1 MFAKSYKGLP
11 SCNEREYQDALVELS
26 TVAETLRSLIRSEI
40 RSKIMALY
48 GRGSSRLSPSF
59 YDEVVNAD
67 KLMGGHGAQ
76 LSPWQVT
83 NGLQSIECA
92 HNQSVLSSN
101 DFIIFHDYATER
113 KVICKKELMAFLLY
127 NLLYDNKFAVVNELS
142 RLGSDPVYVTFILDL
157 LKLRGKIV
165 VVSAQMNYANDDLI
179 EMESG
184 CRIRLHS

>member
-26 TVAETLRSLIRSEI
+26 TAAETLRSLIRSEI

-101 DFIIFHDYATER
+101 DFIIFHDYATGREQ
-113 KVICKKELMAFLLY
+113 ICKKELMAFLLY

-157 LKLRGKIV
+157 LKFNEL
-165 VVSAQMNYANDDLI
+165 
-179 EMESG
+179 
-184 CRIRLHS
+184 C